1 MNPYVVEILIVVA
14 AATVSALITRVAV
27 KQRATGAN
35 GEAVLEKIG
44 TGITYAQSVA
54 SAVTPFLPQPA
65 GPVIS
70 KVLDVAQKAVQHVE
84 ATYKAAIST
93 DANAADTRKT
103 EATSL
108 IKSALALD
116 GIADTPEVDKLI
128 DVVIPLLVLALPKT
142 HTATAQPESGAVAPN
157 TNGAA

>member
-1 MNPYVVEILIVVA
+1 MNPYVIEILIVA
-14 AATVSALITRVAV
+14 AAAGVSALITRVAV
-27 KQRATGAN
+27 KQKNAGTD
-35 GEAVLEKIG
+35 GEAILEKVG
-44 TGITYAQSVA
+44 AGLTYAQSVA
-54 SAVTPFLPQPA
+54 AAVTPFLPQPA
-65 GPVIS
+65 GPVVN
-70 KVLDVAQKAVQHVE
+70 KVLDISQKAVTRVE
-84 ATYKAAIST
+84 GTYKAALST

-116 GIADTPEVDKLI
+116 GIVDTPEVDKLI

-142 HTATAQPESGAVAPN
+142 HTAAQPESGAVAPN

>member
-1 MNPYVVEILIVVA
+1 MNQYVLAIIVVILA
-14 AATVSALITRVAV
+14 AGLSALITRVAV
-27 KQRATGAN
+27 KQETAGRN
-35 GEAVLEKIG
+35 DEAVLEKVG

-54 SAVTPFLPQPA
+54 DAISPFLPKIA
-65 GPVIS
+65 DTIIS
-70 KVLDVAQKAVQHVE
+70 KVLSIAQKAVQHVE
-84 ATYKAAIST
+84 ATYKAALST

-108 IKSALALD
+108 IKSALVLD

-142 HTATAQPESGAVAPN
+142 HTPQSAQAKA
-157 TNGAA
+157 

>member
-1 MNPYVVEILIVVA
+1 MNQNVITILIVLA
-14 AATVSALITRVAV
+14 AIFASALITRFAV
-27 KQRATGAN
+27 KQEAKGTDC
-35 GEAVLEKIG
+35 EAVLEKVG

-54 SAVTPFLPQPA
+54 AAVTPFLPAPSGA
-65 GPVIS
+65 VVN
-70 KVLDVAQKAVQHVE
+70 KVLDISQKAVTRVE
-84 ATYKAAIST
+84 GTYKAALST
-93 DANAADTRKT
+93 DSNAADMRKA

-142 HTATAQPESGAVAPN
+142 HTATQPESVAVAPN
-157 TNGAA
+157 TAGAK

>member
-1 MNPYVVEILIVVA
+1 MNQNVITILIVLA
-14 AATVSALITRVAV
+14 AIFASALITRLAV
-27 KQRATGAN
+27 KQKAKGTD
-35 GEAVLEKIG
+35 GEAVLEKVG
-44 TGITYAQSVA
+44 AGITYAQSVA
-54 SAVTPFLPQPA
+54 AAVTPFLPAPSGA
-65 GPVIS
+65 VVN
-70 KVLDVAQKAVQHVE
+70 KVLDISQKAVTRVE
-84 ATYKAAIST
+84 GTYKAARST
-93 DANAADTRKT
+93 DPNAADTRKA

-142 HTATAQPESGAVAPN
+142 HTTVAKSMAVAPN